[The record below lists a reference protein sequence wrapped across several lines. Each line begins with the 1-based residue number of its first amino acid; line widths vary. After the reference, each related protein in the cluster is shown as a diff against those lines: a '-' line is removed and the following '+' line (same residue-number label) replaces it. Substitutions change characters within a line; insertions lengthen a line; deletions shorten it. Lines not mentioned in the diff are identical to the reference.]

1 MIHKKIISRLNFSG
15 RDVFFLLLIAVCG
28 LLSLWSY
35 FYIDQRIFTLLS
47 NTPVKWD
54 DNFLAQAIICLGK
67 TWLPIWLLL
76 VWFITMKKQQPVL
89 VSFFALIMALLIVTS
104 LKYSVQRPRPRD
116 VVKTAQTADKQPKST
131 GVSFPSGDT
140 ASVFAAATAVAFF
153 VSWRWTVLFLTT
165 SAAVGLMRVAKMA
178 HYPSDVFA
186 GAGIG
191 IFAGWLAMQLDRRW
205 SRLKLPQFNLTRSIA
220 IPAAIIIPL
229 VIGLSGGLD
238 KLLFFLETYAP
249 LTLFVFL
256 ASKII
261 NRHKKIVL
269 ERNQK

>member
-1 MIHKKIISRLNFSG
+1 MTPKKLISKLNLSG
-15 RDVFFLLLIAVCG
+15 IDIFFLVLIALCG
-28 LLSLWSY
+28 LFSIGSY
-35 FYIDQRIFTLLS
+35 FYLDQPVFTLTS
-47 NTPVKWD
+47 KIS
-54 DNFLAQAIICLGK
+54 DNWGGNLPGKMIVCLGK

-76 VWFITMKKQQPVL
+76 VWFITTKKQQPVL
-89 VSFFALIMALLIVTS
+89 VAFIALILTLLIVTS
-104 LKYSVQRPRPRD
+104 LKHSVKRPRPRD
-116 VVKTAQTADKQPKST
+116 VIKAAQTTEKQHKLT

-140 ASVFAAATAVAFF
+140 ASIFAVTTVVAFF
-153 VSWRWTVLFLTT
+153 VSWRWTVLFLTA

-205 SRLKLPQFNLTRSIA
+205 QQFKLPQFNLTRSIA
-220 IPAAIIIPL
+220 IPAAILIPL

-261 NRHKKIVL
+261 NRHKKIVS
-269 ERNQK
+269 ERN